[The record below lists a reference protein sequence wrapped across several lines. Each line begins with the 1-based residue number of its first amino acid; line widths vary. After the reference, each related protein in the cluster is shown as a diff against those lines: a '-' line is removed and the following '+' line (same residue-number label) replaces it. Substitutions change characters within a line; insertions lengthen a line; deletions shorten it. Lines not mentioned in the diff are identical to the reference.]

1 MTDRT
6 TDLIIQI
13 TPTVVKDNYTG
24 ILKRQDM
31 IELEET
37 VIQLKEIDSDEAET
51 ESQEEEKSN
60 EE

>member
-1 MTDRT
+1 
-6 TDLIIQI
+6 
-13 TPTVVKDNYTG
+13 
-24 ILKRQDM
+24 M